1 VTGLSVAAEA
11 SSAMPAGNGE
21 RLAAASLA
29 GGGTSPANGVEP
41 LLPEYVLPRLAAVGE
56 VLFR

>member
-1 VTGLSVAAEA
+1 
-11 SSAMPAGNGE
+11 MPAGNGE

-29 GGGTSPANGVEP
+29 GGGTSVREWLSAAP
-41 LLPEYVLPRLAAVGE
+41 LPEYVLPRLAAVGE